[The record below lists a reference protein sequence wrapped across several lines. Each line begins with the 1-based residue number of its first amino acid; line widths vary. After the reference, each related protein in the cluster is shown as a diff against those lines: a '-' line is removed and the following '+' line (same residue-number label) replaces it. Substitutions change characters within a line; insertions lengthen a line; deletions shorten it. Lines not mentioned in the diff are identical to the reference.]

1 MSQVIRTDIKYS
13 KTYGIHIGR
22 NLDSEFR
29 DFCNDKYSPRKIF
42 VVVDEYVDSLH
53 HEKIHSMCGEYFSDV
68 HFILIP
74 EGETSKAVKEWQ
86 KITDRI
92 LEEDVERETPLLAA
106 GGGVTGDL
114 AGFAAASVLRGLPL
128 LHLPTS
134 LLAMVDSSIGGKT
147 GVNHA
152 TGKNLIGAFYQ
163 PDAVFMD
170 IDFLETLEQK
180 EWINGLA
187 EIIKYA
193 AIRNPD
199 LFDRLEHMSE
209 EGFKPS
215 GEWIQVI
222 KESAQIKVD
231 IVEEDTLEAGN
242 RAFLNFGH
250 TFAHALENISGYGD
264 ISHGQAVFVGMM
276 AAGFLSEKLGYKINK
291 ARFDTFLPLY
301 STIGDLLPENSRK
314 LVEAMKS
321 DKKVKNNVI
330 RLILLE
336 EWGKPFIYECDN
348 HDMLHEAWD
357 YALNEIR

>member
-1 MSQVIRTDIKYS
+1 MSQVIRTDISYS
-13 KTYGIHIGR
+13 KKYDIHIGR
-22 NLDSEFR
+22 NLDTEFR
-29 DFCNDKYSPRKIF
+29 DFCSKNYSSQKIF
-42 VVVDEYVDSLH
+42 AVVDEHVNDLH
-53 HEKIHSMCGEYFSDV
+53 HDKIKSLCEEYFHDV

-74 EGETSKAVKEWQ
+74 EGETSKAVVEWQ
-86 KITDRI
+86 KITDHI
-92 LEEDVERETPLLAA
+92 LHSGVERETPLLAA

-147 GVNHA
+147 GVNH
-152 TGKNLIGAFYQ
+152 TSGKNLIGAFYQ

-187 EIIKYA
+187 EILKYA

-199 LFDRLEHMSE
+199 LFDRLDLLVKK
-209 EGFKPS
+209 GFKPS
-215 GEWIQVI
+215 DEWIQVVS
-222 KESAQIKVD
+222 ESAQIKVNV
-231 IVEEDTLEAGN
+231 VEEDTLEAGK

-276 AAGFLSEKLGYKINK
+276 AASFISEKLGCKINK
-291 ARFDTFLPLY
+291 ARFNTFLPLY
-301 STIGDLLPENSRK
+301 STIQDSLPENSRK

-321 DKKVKNNVI
+321 DKKVKNNII

-336 EWGKPFIYECDN
+336 RWGQPFIYECEN
-348 HDMLHEAWD
+348 HDILYEAWD